1 MRTVTIL
8 RELLP
13 LTLSLIRD
21 QRRWLWFGG
30 PVPRSEAFH
39 ARRAARMVA
48 ALGRLGPTFV
58 KMGQVFA
65 GRNDLLAEPY
75 AKAFATLTDQVPPVP
90 LAEIERVI
98 LESYGKP
105 AVELFEQFD
114 PVPIAAAS
122 LGQVHRARYKDQ
134 DVVVK
139 VLRPGVAALVDEDIV
154 SARSIL
160 RVATKWFDHPHVRG
174 LRTAV
179 EEFALRI
186 HEEMDFRL
194 EGANAAEFGRRFSG
208 LRGIRIPAVVEEMT
222 REQVLVLEYCPGT
235 RVDQLDDRIARGEL
249 QPDTIVRRVL
259 ELYIRM
265 MLMDGLFHADPHAG
279 NLLLAPDGALVLV
292 DFGMVV
298 KVSRERRRQILDTA
312 LASIRRDPEGVVDGF
327 LALGMVEPG
336 TDRMKVRAL
345 ADAML
350 ALADQRTTT
359 MERLEYLSQQLMA
372 AMYDWPIVLPGDLV
386 YFARTAA
393 LIEGLGV
400 RYDARFNP
408 LLVATPILFELRP
421 QILAALSD
429 GEAAVPP
436 DWTREVLDFVS
447 RAGGI
452 LRKAGEEL
460 KLLIGEKVF
469 LGVKQR

>member
-1 MRTVTIL
+1 MRTLTIL

-13 LTLSLIRD
+13 LTLSLVRD
-21 QRRWLWFGG
+21 QRRFLYFGG
-30 PVPRSEAFH
+30 PVSRTPEFH
-39 ARRAARMVA
+39 LRRARRMVA

-75 AKAFATLTDQVPPVP
+75 AREFATLTDQVPPVP
-90 LAEIERVI
+90 LAEVERVI
-98 LESYGKP
+98 LENYGRP
-105 AVELFEQFD
+105 FSEIFEGFV
-114 PVPIAAAS
+114 PEPIAAAS
-122 LGQVHRARYKDQ
+122 LGQVHRARFKGQ
-134 DVVVK
+134 EVVVK
-139 VLRPGVAALVDEDIV
+139 VLRPGVAELVDQDIV
-154 SARSIL
+154 AARRIL
-160 RVATKWFDHPHVRG
+160 RVATRWFDHPHLRG

-194 EGANAAEFGRRFSG
+194 EGDNAMEFGRRFSG
-208 LRGIRIPAVVEEMT
+208 VRGVRIPGVVEELI

-235 RVDQLDDRIARGEL
+235 RVDQLDDLIATGRI
-249 QPDTIVRRVL
+249 QPDTIVKRVL

-265 MLMDGLFHADPHAG
+265 MLMDGLFHADPHPG

-298 KVSRERRRQILDTA
+298 KVSRARRRQILDTA

-336 TDRMKVRAL
+336 TDRARIRAL

-359 MERLEYLSQQLMA
+359 MERLDYLSQQLMS

-393 LIEGLGV
+393 LIEGIGV

-408 LLVATPILFELRP
+408 LVVATPILFELRP
-421 QILAALSD
+421 QILAALND
-429 GEAAVPP
+429 GDAPP
-436 DWTREVLDFVS
+436 SRDWVRELGDFLT

-452 LRKAGEEL
+452 LRRAGHDL
-460 KLLIGEKVF
+460 KVLVGEKIF
-469 LGVKQR
+469 LGMKGD

>member
-13 LTLSLIRD
+13 LALSLVRD
-21 QRRWLWFGG
+21 RRRGILFGG
-30 PVPRSEAFH
+30 P
-39 ARRAARMVA
+39 ARRSAGFHDRRAQRMVA

-65 GRNDLLAEPY
+65 GRNDLLSEPY
-75 AKAFATLTDQVPPVP
+75 ARAFATLTDRVPPVP
-90 LAEIERVI
+90 FAEVERVI
-98 LESYGKP
+98 LDSYGRSY
-105 AVELFEQFD
+105 AELFEFFD
-114 PVPIAAAS
+114 PTPIAAAS
-122 LGQVHRARYKDQ
+122 LGQVHRARYQGKE
-134 DVVVK
+134 VAVK
-139 VLRPGVAALVDEDIV
+139 VLRPGVAELVDQDIV
-154 SARSIL
+154 SARRIL
-160 RVATKWFDHPHVRG
+160 RVATRWIDHPHLRG
-174 LRTAV
+174 LRSAV
-179 EEFALRI
+179 EEFALRV

-194 EGANAAEFGRRFSG
+194 EGANAVEFGRRFAG
-208 LRGIRIPAVVEEMT
+208 VRGIRIPGVYEEMT
-222 REQVLVLEYCPGT
+222 REQVLVLEYCEGT
-235 RVDQLDDRIARGEL
+235 RVDQLDDLIASGRL
-249 QPDTIVRRVL
+249 QTDTVVRRVL

-298 KVSRERRRQILDTA
+298 KVSRARRRQILDTA
-312 LASIRRDPEGVVDGF
+312 MASIRRDPEGVVDGF
-327 LALGMVEPG
+327 FALGMVEPG
-336 TDRMKVRAL
+336 TDRTSIRSL

-350 ALADQRTTT
+350 SLADQRTTT
-359 MERLEYLSQQLMA
+359 MERIEYLSDQLMSA
-372 AMYDWPIVLPGDLV
+372 LYDWPIVLPGDLV

-408 LLVATPILFELRP
+408 LLVATPILVELRP

-429 GEAAVPP
+429 GEAAPTR
-436 DWTREVLDFVS
+436 DWARELGDFLT

-452 LRKAGEEL
+452 LRRAGEEL
-460 KLLIGEKVF
+460 KLLIGEKLF
-469 LGVKQR
+469 LGVKPD

>member
-30 PVPRSEAFH
+30 PVRRTPAFH
-39 ARRAARMVA
+39 ARRAERMVA

-65 GRNDLLAEPY
+65 GRNDLLPEPY
-75 AKAFATLTDQVPPVP
+75 AKAFATLTDQVPPIP

-98 LESYGKP
+98 LESYGRP

-134 DVVVK
+134 GVVVK
-139 VLRPGVAALVDEDIV
+139 VLRPGVPALVDEDIV

-160 RVATKWFDHPHVRG
+160 RVATKWFDHPHIRG

-194 EGANAAEFGRRFSG
+194 EGANATEFGRRFSG
-208 LRGIRIPAVVEEMT
+208 LRGIRIPTVVEEMT

-249 QPDTIVRRVL
+249 QPDTVVRRVL
-259 ELYIRM
+259 ELYMRM

-327 LALGMVEPG
+327 FALGMVEPG
-336 TDRMKVRAL
+336 TDRIKIRAL

-350 ALADQRTTT
+350 ALADQRTTSI
-359 MERLEYLSQQLMA
+359 ERLEYLSSQLMA

-429 GEAAVPP
+429 GEAPAPA

-469 LGVKQR
+469 LGMKQR

>member
-1 MRTVTIL
+1 MRTLTIL
-8 RELLP
+8 HELLP

-21 QRRWLWFGG
+21 QRRWLYFGG
-30 PVPRSEAFH
+30 PVTRTAAFH
-39 ARRAARMVA
+39 QRRAERMVA

-75 AKAFATLTDQVPPVP
+75 AKAFATLTDRVPPVP
-90 LAEIERVI
+90 FAAVERVI
-98 LESYGKP
+98 LENYGRGY
-105 AVELFEQFD
+105 AELFEQFD
-114 PVPIAAAS
+114 PEPIAAAS
-122 LGQVHRARYKDQ
+122 LGQVHRARYQ
-134 DVVVK
+134 GREVAVK
-139 VLRPGVAALVDEDIV
+139 VLRPGVAELVDQDIV
-154 SARSIL
+154 SARRIL
-160 RVATKWFDHPHVRG
+160 RVATRWFDHPHLRG

-194 EGANAAEFGRRFSG
+194 EGANAMEIGRRFAG
-208 LRGIRIPAVVEEMT
+208 TRGVRIPGIEEEMI
-222 REQVLVLEYCPGT
+222 REQVLVLEYCEGT
-235 RVDQLDDRIARGEL
+235 RVDELDDLVASGRI

-259 ELYIRM
+259 DLYIRM
-265 MLMDGLFHADPHAG
+265 MLMDGLFHADPHPG

-298 KVSRERRRQILDTA
+298 KVSRARRRQILDTA

-327 LALGMVEPG
+327 FALGMVEPG
-336 TDRMKVRAL
+336 TDRARIRPL

-359 MERLEYLSQQLMA
+359 MERIEYLSQQLMSA
-372 AMYDWPIVLPGDLV
+372 LYDWPIVLPGDLV

-400 RYDARFNP
+400 RYDAHFNP
-408 LLVATPILFELRP
+408 LLVATPILLELRP
-421 QILAALSD
+421 LILAALND
-429 GEAAVPP
+429 GGAPRAR
-436 DWTREVLDFVS
+436 DWTRELGEFLT

-452 LRKAGEEL
+452 LRRAGEEL
-460 KLLIGEKVF
+460 KVLVGEALF
-469 LGVKQR
+469 LGVKSD

>member
-1 MRTVTIL
+1 MRTFTIL

-21 QRRWLWFGG
+21 QRRWLYFGD
-30 PVPRSEAFH
+30 PVPRTPAFH
-39 ARRAARMVA
+39 ARRAERIVA

-65 GRNDLLAEPY
+65 GRNDLLPGPY
-75 AKAFATLTDQVPPVP
+75 AAAFATLTDRVPPVP
-90 LAEIERVI
+90 FAEVERVI
-98 LESYGKP
+98 LENYGHP
-105 AVELFEQFD
+105 YTVLFEHFD
-114 PVPIAAAS
+114 PTPIAAAS
-122 LGQVHRARYKDQ
+122 LGQVHRAVHQGKD
-134 DVVVK
+134 VAVK
-139 VLRPGVAALVDEDIV
+139 VLRPGVAELVDQDIV
-154 SARSIL
+154 SARRIL
-160 RVATKWFDHPHVRG
+160 RVATKWFDHPHLRG

-194 EGANAAEFGRRFSG
+194 EGGNAMEFGRRFAG
-208 LRGIRIPAVVEEMT
+208 VRGIRIPGVVESMV
-222 REQVLVLEYCPGT
+222 REQVLVLEFCEGT
-235 RVDQLDDRIARGEL
+235 RVDALDDRIASGEL
-249 QPDTIVRRVL
+249 QPDSIVRRVL

-279 NLLLAPDGALVLV
+279 NVLLAPDGALVLV

-298 KVSRERRRQILDTA
+298 RVSRERRRQILETA

-327 LALGMVEPG
+327 FALGMVEPG
-336 TDRMKVRAL
+336 TDRMRIRAL

-359 MERLEYLSQQLMA
+359 KERIEYLTDQLLS

-393 LIEGLGV
+393 LIEGLGI

-408 LLVATPILFELRP
+408 LLTATPILMELRP
-421 QILAALSD
+421 QILAALRD
-429 GEAAVPP
+429 GDQPATR
-436 DWTREVLDFVS
+436 DWARELGDFLS

-452 LRKAGEEL
+452 LRRAGDEL
-460 KLLIGEKVF
+460 KRLIGEKLF
-469 LGVKQR
+469 LG

>member
-1 MRTVTIL
+1 MRTLTIL

-21 QRRWLWFGG
+21 QRRWLSFGG
-30 PVPRSEAFH
+30 PVSRSAAFH
-39 ARRAARMVA
+39 QRRAERMVA

-75 AKAFATLTDQVPPVP
+75 AKAFATLTDRVPPVP
-90 LAEIERVI
+90 FAAVERVI
-98 LESYGKP
+98 LENYGRGY
-105 AVELFEQFD
+105 AELFEQFD
-114 PVPIAAAS
+114 PEPIAAAS
-122 LGQVHRARYKDQ
+122 LGQVHRARYQ
-134 DVVVK
+134 GREVAVK
-139 VLRPGVAALVDEDIV
+139 VLRPGVAELVDQDIV
-154 SARSIL
+154 SARRIL
-160 RVATKWFDHPHVRG
+160 RVATRWFDHPHLRG

-194 EGANAAEFGRRFSG
+194 EGANAMEFGRRFAG
-208 LRGIRIPAVVEEMT
+208 TRGVRIPGIEEEMI
-222 REQVLVLEYCPGT
+222 REQVLVLEYCEGA
-235 RVDQLDDRIARGEL
+235 RVDELDHLVASGRI

-259 ELYIRM
+259 DLYIRM
-265 MLMDGLFHADPHAG
+265 MLMDGLFHADPHPG

-298 KVSRERRRQILDTA
+298 KVSRARRRQILDTA

-327 LALGMVEPG
+327 FALGMVEPG
-336 TDRMKVRAL
+336 TDRARIRPL

-359 MERLEYLSQQLMA
+359 MERIEYLSQQLMSTL
-372 AMYDWPIVLPGDLV
+372 YDWPIVLPGDLV

-400 RYDARFNP
+400 RYDAHFNP
-408 LLVATPILFELRP
+408 LLVATPILLELRP
-421 QILAALSD
+421 LILAALND
-429 GEAAVPP
+429 GGAPRAR
-436 DWTREVLDFVS
+436 DWTRELGEFLS

-452 LRKAGEEL
+452 LRRAGEEL
-460 KLLIGEKVF
+460 KLLVGEALF
-469 LGVKQR
+469 LGVKSD

>member
-1 MRTVTIL
+1 MRTFTIL

-13 LTLSLIRD
+13 LTLSLVRD
-21 QRRWLWFGG
+21 QRRWLYFGS
-30 PVPRSEAFH
+30 PVPRTPAFH
-39 ARRAARMVA
+39 ARRAERIVA

-65 GRNDLLAEPY
+65 GRNDLLPGPY
-75 AKAFATLTDQVPPVP
+75 AAAFATLTDRVPPVP
-90 LAEIERVI
+90 FAEVERVI
-98 LESYGKP
+98 LENYGHP
-105 AVELFEQFD
+105 YTELFEHFD
-114 PVPIAAAS
+114 PTPIAAAS
-122 LGQVHRARYKDQ
+122 LGQVHRAVHQGKD
-134 DVVVK
+134 VAVK
-139 VLRPGVAALVDEDIV
+139 VLRPGVAELVDQDIV
-154 SARSIL
+154 SARRIL
-160 RVATKWFDHPHVRG
+160 RVATRWFDHPHLRG

-194 EGANAAEFGRRFSG
+194 EGGNAMEFGRRFAG
-208 LRGIRIPAVVEEMT
+208 VRGIRIPGVVEAMV
-222 REQVLVLEYCPGT
+222 REQVLVLEFCEGT
-235 RVDQLDDRIARGEL
+235 RVDALDDRIASGEL
-249 QPDTIVRRVL
+249 QPDSIVRRVL

-279 NLLLAPDGALVLV
+279 NVLLAPDGALVLV

-298 KVSRERRRQILDTA
+298 RVSRERRRQILETA

-327 LALGMVEPG
+327 FALGMVEPG
-336 TDRMKVRAL
+336 TDRMKIRAL

-359 MERLEYLSQQLMA
+359 KERIEYLTDQLLS

-408 LLVATPILFELRP
+408 LLTATPILMELRP
-421 QILAALSD
+421 QILAALRD
-429 GEAAVPP
+429 GDEPATR
-436 DWTREVLDFVS
+436 DWARELGDFLS

-452 LRKAGEEL
+452 LRRAGDEL
-460 KLLIGEKVF
+460 KRLIGEKLF
-469 LGVKQR
+469 LG

>member
-1 MRTVTIL
+1 MRTFTIL

-21 QRRWLWFGG
+21 QRRWLYFGG
-30 PVPRSEAFH
+30 PVPRTPAFH
-39 ARRAARMVA
+39 ARRAERIVA

-65 GRNDLLAEPY
+65 GRNDLLPGPY
-75 AKAFATLTDQVPPVP
+75 AAAFATLTDRVPPVP
-90 LAEIERVI
+90 FAEVERVI
-98 LESYGKP
+98 LESYGHP
-105 AVELFEQFD
+105 YTELFEHFD
-114 PVPIAAAS
+114 PTPIAAAS
-122 LGQVHRARYKDQ
+122 LGQVHRAVHQGKD
-134 DVVVK
+134 VAVK
-139 VLRPGVAALVDEDIV
+139 VLRPGVAELVDQDIV
-154 SARSIL
+154 SARRIL
-160 RVATKWFDHPHVRG
+160 RVATRWFDHPHLRG

-194 EGANAAEFGRRFSG
+194 EGGNAMEFGQRFAG
-208 LRGIRIPAVVEEMT
+208 VRGVRIPGVVEAMV
-222 REQVLVLEYCPGT
+222 REQVLVLEFCEGT
-235 RVDQLDDRIARGEL
+235 RVDALDDRIASGEL
-249 QPDTIVRRVL
+249 QPDSIVRRVL

-279 NLLLAPDGALVLV
+279 NVLLAPDGALVLV

-298 KVSRERRRQILDTA
+298 RVSRERRRQILETA

-327 LALGMVEPG
+327 FALGMVEPG
-336 TDRMKVRAL
+336 TDRMRIRAL

-359 MERLEYLSQQLMA
+359 KERIEYLTDQLLS

-393 LIEGLGV
+393 LIEGLGI

-408 LLVATPILFELRP
+408 LLTATPILMELRP
-421 QILAALSD
+421 QILAALRD
-429 GEAAVPP
+429 GDQPATR
-436 DWTREVLDFVS
+436 DWARELGDFLS

-452 LRKAGEEL
+452 LRRAGDEL
-460 KLLIGEKVF
+460 KRLIGEKLF
-469 LGVKQR
+469 LG

>member
-1 MRTVTIL
+1 MRTLTIL

-21 QRRWLWFGG
+21 QRRFLYFGG
-30 PVPRSEAFH
+30 PVTRTPTFH
-39 ARRAARMVA
+39 ARRAERMVA

-65 GRNDLLAEPY
+65 GRSDLLAEPY
-75 AKAFATLTDQVPPVP
+75 ARAFATLTDRVPPIAFSEV
-90 LAEIERVI
+90 ERVI
-98 LESYGKP
+98 LESYGRP
-105 AVELFEQFD
+105 YTELFEFFD
-114 PVPIAAAS
+114 PQPIAAAS
-122 LGQVHRARYKDQ
+122 LGQVHRARYQGKE
-134 DVVVK
+134 VAVK
-139 VLRPGVAALVDEDIV
+139 VLRPGVAELVDQDIV
-154 SARSIL
+154 SARRIL
-160 RVATKWFDHPHVRG
+160 RVATRWFDHPHLRG

-194 EGANAAEFGRRFSG
+194 EGANAMEFGRRFAG
-208 LRGIRIPAVVEEMT
+208 IRGIRIPGVVEEMI
-222 REQVLVLEYCPGT
+222 REQVLVLEYCEGD
-235 RVDQLDDRIARGEL
+235 RVDQLQDRIARGEI
-249 QPDTIVRRVL
+249 QPDTVVRRVL

-265 MLMDGLFHADPHAG
+265 MLMDGLFHADPHPG
-279 NLLLAPDGALVLV
+279 NVLLAPDGALVLV

-298 KVSRERRRQILDTA
+298 KVSRARRRQILDTA

-327 LALGMVEPG
+327 FALGMVEPG
-336 TDRMKVRAL
+336 TERARIRAL

-350 ALADQRTTT
+350 ALADRRTTAT
-359 MERLEYLSQQLMA
+359 ERIEYLSQQLLSE
-372 AMYDWPIVLPGDLV
+372 MYDWPIVLPGDLV

-400 RYDARFNP
+400 CYDATFNP

-421 QILAALSD
+421 QILAALAD
-429 GEAAVPP
+429 GEAPRAA
-436 DWTREVLDFVS
+436 DWTRELGDFLS

-452 LRKAGEEL
+452 LRRAGEEL
-460 KLLIGEKVF
+460 KLLVGEKIF